1 MPTAKRAKKKVT
13 SVAKRPAPPSV
24 DPPGRRLSQELFALI
39 LLVLDL
45 FLILSLVS
53 YSPADPQTLA
63 ALGKVPAVSNW
74 GGKVGALIAAWLMG
88 GIGLA
93 AFWLPIMLSWLALQ
107 CYQGTLGA
115 ISPWTGVAYL
125 TLPLATAGLLALGW
139 PVITWERGL
148 LAGGG
153 AVGRWLTGHSQP
165 VFNLAGSLL
174 LFTAVALASFMGI
187 TRLSYVTLLGRLGDW
202 VEQPGSAARP
212 GLGAGT
218 GV

>member
-1 MPTAKRAKKKVT
+1 MPKGQPRRRLT
-13 SVAKRPAPPSV
+13 
-24 DPPGRRLSQELFALI
+24 PPGRRLSQELFALI

-202 VEQPGSAARP
+202 VGNLGRRRRP
-212 GLGAGT
+212 GLGTGT